1 MGDMLRARRRG
12 VFRREY
18 ELSTDAGPVT
28 SLAGGRRESCDFSL
42 ADKGYRIERVGR
54 KQFRLLGPEGAV
66 ALAERQTGREWTIQT
81 SAGNLTLAKPSI
93 WRSHWEVLQGGTAR
107 GEIRHDGA
115 FKRTYSASVPADVPP
130 ARRDLHVLRGPGDLR
145 TPGERVGVGRRGR
158 RFERLTRAG
167 PTRGPTIKHFR
178 TNQLPPPGSGP
189 PPGEDR
195 PPRNRPPA

>member
-42 ADKGYRIERVGR
+42 ADKDYRIERVGR

-115 FKRTYSASVPADVPP
+115 FKRTYSASVPAAVPLP
-130 ARRDLHVLRGPGDLR
+130 VAIFTFYVVL
-145 TPGERVGVGRRGR
+145 VI
-158 RFERLTRAG
+158 FERQANASASAG
-167 PTRGPTIKHFR
+167 AAGAS
-178 TNQLPPPGSGP
+178 SG
-189 PPGEDR
+189 
-195 PPRNRPPA
+195 